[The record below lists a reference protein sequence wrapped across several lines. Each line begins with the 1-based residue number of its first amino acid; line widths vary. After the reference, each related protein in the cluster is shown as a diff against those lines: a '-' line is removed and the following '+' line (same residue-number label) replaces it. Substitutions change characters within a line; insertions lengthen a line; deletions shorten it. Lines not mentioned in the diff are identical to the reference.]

1 MQAKKKRLNKRVT
14 GIPTRNIYNI
24 FYGLTKRISPSTA
37 YKIDDMFYKQSYRS
51 DLAKA
56 IERDDDAMIAT
67 ITSLM
72 LDENI
77 GGIADSEARREL
89 DSLVQK
95 GFDVIPRSVS
105 KKITYDGVE
114 YELTPNQVKQFEKV
128 YFVANEALAS
138 LVKMS
143 QYKGATDEVKAKAV
157 NFIYNVYYNLALQDF
172 LGVDLET
179 KSVLFAEAIDIE
191 KLAIIVAT
199 ANSLKADL
207 DKKGVAISGTR
218 KAKIQSYVNS
228 LQLKAVEKYMIM
240 GYLGYKNTKG
250 EIQVKAYINR
260 LSLTKTEKAKLLE
273 YSGYAS

>member
-1 MQAKKKRLNKRVT
+1 MSFIT
-14 GIPTRNIYNI
+14 EP
-24 FYGLTKRISPSTA
+24 F
-37 YKIDDMFYKQSYRS
+37 KICF
-51 DLAKA
+51 
-56 IERDDDAMIAT
+56 
-67 ITSLM
+67 
-72 LDENI
+72 
-77 GGIADSEARREL
+77 
-89 DSLVQK
+89 
-95 GFDVIPRSVS
+95 
-105 KKITYDGVE
+105 
-114 YELTPNQVKQFEKV
+114 
-128 YFVANEALAS
+128 
-138 LVKMS
+138 
-143 QYKGATDEVKAKAV
+143 
-157 NFIYNVYYNLALQDF
+157 NVYYNLALQDF

-191 KLAIIVAT
+191 KLAIIFAT